1 MPWVLLTLMCLAWL
15 WATRRWQKQTGTT
28 FISRGAV
35 LLCIGFSLLDWGL
48 LSALQP
54 LGVSF
59 GPIGLALVLLAVM
72 RLFLAASLVFSQRK
86 ASPGEASGHA
96 STSSGSHHV
105 RLPGLTVSRSAVIG
119 LGVLLALNLG
129 LLALEVDS
137 FYIEPQSLSITGL
150 TVPGPALAPGRPLRI
165 VHLSDLHVERLTHR
179 EGNLVAQVA
188 ALQPDVI
195 VLTGDYLNQDYV
207 GDPASR
213 ADAREVLAQLHAPQG
228 VYAVRGTVDTPEEMA
243 ALFDGLDITVL
254 NDEVRQLSLAEGDL
268 YLVGVADLEWTRGQ
282 QGDAAALKRLAQGVP
297 PGAYTLLLYHTPDL
311 IETASGTGIN
321 LYLAGHTHGG
331 QIRLPFY
338 GALVTL
344 SAYGRRYQMG
354 EYKVGLTTLYVSRG
368 IGLEGLRLP
377 RLRFLCPP
385 EVDVVS
391 LAANP

>member
-1 MPWVLLTLMCLAWL
+1 MPWVLLTLVCLAWL
-15 WATRRWQKQTGTT
+15 WATQRWQKRTGTT
-28 FISRGAV
+28 LISRGAV

-59 GPIGLALVLLAVM
+59 GPIGLALVILALV

-86 ASPGEASGHA
+86 G
-96 STSSGSHHV
+96 
-105 RLPGLTVSRSAVIG
+105 SRSPVIA
-119 LGVLLALNLG
+119 LGALLALNLG

-137 FYIEPQSLSITGL
+137 FYIEPQSLSSTRL
-150 TVPGPALAPGRPLRI
+150 TVPGPALGPGRPLRI
-165 VHLSDLHVERLTHR
+165 VHLADLHVERLTRR
-179 EGNLVAQVA
+179 ERDLLSQVA
-188 ALQPDVI
+188 ALQPDMI
-195 VLTGDYLNQDYV
+195 VLTGDYLNQEYV
-207 GDPASR
+207 GDPASQ
-213 ADAREVLAQLHAPQG
+213 AAAREVLAQLHAPQG
-228 VYAVRGTVDTPEEMA
+228 VYAVRGTVDAPEEMA
-243 ALFDGLDITVL
+243 TLFDGLDITVL
-254 NDEVRQLSLAEGDL
+254 SDEVRRLSLAQGDL
-268 YLVGVADLEWTRGQ
+268 YLVGVADLEWTRGR

-311 IETASGTGIN
+311 IEVASGAGIN

-354 EYKVGLTTLYVSRG
+354 EYKVGPTTLYVSRG
-368 IGLEGLRLP
+368 IGLEGMRLP
-377 RLRFLCPP
+377 RVRFLCPP
-385 EVDVVS
+385 EVDVIS